1 MGALVLATEPLAY
14 SHPSF
19 AAVLTVL
26 VLAPAA
32 GALVLLAVSRS
43 RPDLFKLVA
52 LLASSVP
59 AALVVWMLGEFE
71 TDIAHAFQFA
81 DRYTWIEGL
90 GVSWSVGVDG
100 LSLFLVVMTALIFPL
115 AIVGV
120 DAEHS
125 PKPYYA
131 WLLVL
136 ETGCLGTFVALDLI
150 MFFVFFEIVLVPMYF
165 LIGGWGH
172 GRRAYAATKF
182 FLFTMFGSALMLVA
196 IVALAFLHASGYGGD
211 VTFDLLTIAENQVLA
226 TNTARWLFL
235 AFALAFAVKVPLFPV
250 HTWLP
255 DAHTNA
261 PTAGSVILAAVML
274 KLGTYGLVRF
284 GLYLFPEASVHFAP
298 LMVTL
303 GVIGIIYGAI
313 AAAMQRDLKRLVA
326 YSSVAHLGFIVIGTF
341 ALNTEGLTGGVLQ
354 MVNHGVSTGALFL
367 LVGMIYE
374 RRHTREIS
382 ELGGLQKP
390 APLLAAVF
398 MVVML
403 SSVGLP
409 GLNGFVGELLVLLGA
424 FSAHRWWA
432 VVAAAGVILA
442 AVYLLWAYQRVFH
455 GPASGAN
462 AEMPDL
468 RWREGLVMVPFV
480 AAIVFMGVY
489 PKPVIERVEPAVDAI
504 IAHVEDNV
512 AGFAEP
518 VADVQPAVTLD
529 DLARSAGETHNGG
542 DSQTGEGDGAGHGEG
557 DGGAGHDEGDG
568 GAGHDEGDGGA
579 GHDEGGG

>member
-1 MGALVLATEPLAY
+1 MAEVSAASFSVLAALVL
-14 SHPSF
+14 
-19 AAVLTVL
+19 V
-26 VLAPAA
+26 PAA
-32 GALVLLAVSRS
+32 GAVLLLAMPRS

-52 LLASSVP
+52 LVATALP
-59 AALVVWMLGEFE
+59 AAMAVWMLAEF
-71 TDIAHAFQFA
+71 DSGSSAAFQFVE
-81 DRYTWIEGL
+81 RWEWIAGW
-90 GVSWSVGVDG
+90 GVSWHAGVDG

-115 AIVGV
+115 AVAGV
-120 DAEHS
+120 TAEHS

-131 WLLVL
+131 WLLLL
-136 ETGCLGTFVALDLI
+136 EAGCLGVFVALDLI

-196 IVALAFLHASGYGGD
+196 IVALAFLHASAVGGA
-211 VTFDLLTIAENQVLA
+211 VTFDLIEIAESQSLA
-226 TNTARWLFL
+226 TETARWLFL

-284 GLYLFPEASVHFAP
+284 GLYLFPEASVYFAP
-298 LMVTL
+298 LMLTL

-313 AAAMQRDLKRLVA
+313 AAAMQSDLKRLVA
-326 YSSVAHLGFIVIGTF
+326 YSSVAHLGFIVIGIY

-398 MVVML
+398 TVVML

-409 GLNGFVGELLVLLGA
+409 GLNGFVGELLVLLGV
-424 FSAHRWWA
+424 FNAHRWWA

-455 GPASGAN
+455 GPVSAVN
-462 AEMPDL
+462 ADMPDL
-468 RWREGLVMVPFV
+468 RWREGLLMAPFL
-480 AAIVFMGVY
+480 AAIVFMGIY
-489 PKPVIERVEPAVDAI
+489 PKPVIDRIEPAVDAV

-518 VADVQPAVTLD
+518 VAHVQPRVGPEDLVVVGNHGSSGD
-529 DLARSAGETHNGG
+529 DGSGG
-542 DSQTGEGDGAGHGEG
+542 DDSSDGDQGSGDHGSGGDDGSGGDHGEG
-557 DGGAGHDEGDG
+557 GG
-568 GAGHDEGDGGA
+568 
-579 GHDEGGG
+579 

>member
-1 MGALVLATEPLAY
+1 MTALILADASASFPVLTALV
-14 SHPSF
+14 
-19 AAVLTVL
+19 VI
-26 VLAPAA
+26 PAA
-32 GALVLLAVSRS
+32 GALGLLAMPRS

-52 LLASSVP
+52 VVVSALP
-59 AALVVWMLGEFE
+59 AAWAVWMV
-71 TDIAHAFQFA
+71 TDFATGPAAAEFQFVE
-81 DRYTWIEGL
+81 RHEWIAGF
-90 GVSWSVGVDG
+90 GVSWHLGVDG
-100 LSLFLVVMTALIFPL
+100 LSLFLVVLTALIFPL
-115 AIVGV
+115 AIAGV

-136 ETGCLGTFVALDLI
+136 EAGCLGTFMALDLI

-196 IVALAFLHASGYGGD
+196 IVALAFLHASATGD
-211 VTFDLLTIAENQVLA
+211 AVTFDLVAIAESQSLA

-298 LMVTL
+298 LLVTL
-303 GVIGIIYGAI
+303 GVVGIIYGAV

-326 YSSVAHLGFIVIGTF
+326 YSSVAHLGFIVIGIF
-341 ALNTEGLTGGVLQ
+341 AFNTEGLTGGVLQ

-374 RRHTREIS
+374 RRHTRDIS

-390 APLLAAVF
+390 APMLAAVF
-398 MVVML
+398 TVVML
-403 SSVGLP
+403 SSIGLP

-424 FSAHRWWA
+424 FNAHRWWA
-432 VVAAAGVILA
+432 VVAASGVILA

-455 GPASGAN
+455 GPAAGAN
-462 AEMPDL
+462 AEMRDL
-468 RWREGLVMVPFV
+468 RWREGLLMAPFLV
-480 AAIVFMGVY
+480 AIVFMGVY
-489 PKPVIERVEPAVDAI
+489 PKPVIDRIEPAVDAI

-512 AGFAEP
+512 AGFTEP
-518 VADVQPAVTLD
+518 VADVRPAVSLN
-529 DLARSAGETHNGG
+529 DLVRSDENG
-542 DSQTGEGDGAGHGEG
+542 GHGEG
-557 DGGAGHDEGDG
+557 GGEEGDHGEGSNSPHGDDGDDSGHDGGG
-568 GAGHDEGDGGA
+568 G
-579 GHDEGGG
+579 

>member
-1 MGALVLATEPLAY
+1 MGAAVLATEPLAY

-19 AAVLTVL
+19 GAVLTVL

-32 GALVLLAVSRS
+32 GALVLLAMPRS

-52 LLASSVP
+52 LLASTLP
-59 AALVVWMLGEFE
+59 AALAVWMIREFE
-71 TDIAHAFQFA
+71 TDIAHTFQFS
-81 DRYTWIEGL
+81 DRYDWITGW
-90 GVSWSVGVDG
+90 GISWHVGVDG

-131 WLLVL
+131 WMLVL
-136 ETGCLGTFVALDLI
+136 EAGCLGTFVALDLI

-196 IVALAFLHASGYGGD
+196 IVALAFLHSSAGGGE
-211 VTFDLLTIAENQVLA
+211 VTFDLLAIAENQLLA

-284 GLYLFPEASVHFAP
+284 GLYLFPEASVYFAP

-374 RRHTREIS
+374 RRHTHEIS

-398 MVVML
+398 TVVML

-424 FSAHRWWA
+424 FNAHRWWA
-432 VVAAAGVILA
+432 VVAAGGVILA

-455 GPASGAN
+455 GRADGAN

-468 RWREGLVMVPFV
+468 RWREGLLMAPFV
-480 AAIVFMGVY
+480 VAIVFMGVY

-518 VADVQPAVTLD
+518 VADVQPSVNLD
-529 DLARSAGETHNGG
+529 DLARSADEVHGG
-542 DSQTGEGDGAGHGEG
+542 DEGHGEG
-557 DGGAGHDEGDG
+557 GGDDGGAEHG
-568 GAGHDEGDGGA
+568 
-579 GHDEGGG
+579 EGGG

>member
-1 MGALVLATEPLAY
+1 MA
-14 SHPSF
+14 
-19 AAVLTVL
+19 AAVFASEPVIYSASSFPAALTVL
-26 VLAPAA
+26 VLVPAV
-32 GALVLLAVSRS
+32 GALVLLAMPRT

-52 LLASSVP
+52 LAASSVSAVLAVWVLAEFD
-59 AALVVWMLGEFE
+59 AASAA
-71 TDIAHAFQFA
+71 IFQFWHQ
-81 DRYTWIEGL
+81 YEWITGW
-90 GVSWSVGVDG
+90 GISWQVGVDG

-131 WLLVL
+131 WMLVL
-136 ETGCLGTFVALDLI
+136 EAGCLGTFVALDLI

-196 IVALAFLHASGYGGD
+196 IVALAFLHSSGYGGD
-211 VTFDLLTIAENQVLA
+211 VTFDLVTIANAQVLA
-226 TNTARWLFL
+226 TTTARWLFL

-284 GLYLFPEASVHFAP
+284 GLYLFPEASVYFAP
-298 LMVTL
+298 LMITL

-424 FSAHRWWA
+424 FNAHRWWA

-455 GPASGAN
+455 GRAEGAN
-462 AEMPDL
+462 AEIPDL
-468 RWREGLVMVPFV
+468 RWREGLVMAPFI

-518 VADVQPAVTLD
+518 VADVRPTVRLE
-529 DLARSAGETHNGG
+529 DLARPADKAGHG
-542 DSQTGEGDGAGHGEG
+542 DSGDGAGEHNESG
-557 DGGAGHDEGDG
+557 DGGAEH
-568 GAGHDEGDGGA
+568 
-579 GHDEGGG
+579 GGGSG

>member
-1 MGALVLATEPLAY
+1 MTAAALASEGIMYSSATSFPVLTALVLI
-14 SHPSF
+14 
-19 AAVLTVL
+19 
-26 VLAPAA
+26 PAA
-32 GALVLLAVSRS
+32 GALALLAMPRS

-52 LLASSVP
+52 LVASSLP
-59 AALVVWMLGEFE
+59 AALAVWVLVAFDG
-71 TDIAHAFQFA
+71 DSRAIFQFW
-81 DRYTWIEGL
+81 DQYTWIEGL
-90 GVSWSVGVDG
+90 GVSWQVGVDG

-136 ETGCLGTFVALDLI
+136 EAGCLGTFVALDLI

-182 FLFTMFGSALMLVA
+182 FVFTMFGSALMLVA

-211 VTFDLLTIAENQVLA
+211 VTFDLVTIAETQLLA

-235 AFALAFAVKVPLFPV
+235 AFALAFAVKVPLVPV

-424 FSAHRWWA
+424 FTAHRWWA

-455 GPASGAN
+455 GRAVGAN
-462 AEMPDL
+462 AEIPDL
-468 RWREGLVMVPFV
+468 RWREGLVMAPFV

-489 PKPVIERVEPAVDAI
+489 PKPVIERIEPAVDAI
-504 IAHVEDNV
+504 IAHVEHNV
-512 AGFAEP
+512 DDFSEP
-518 VADVQPAVTLD
+518 VADVHPAVSLD
-529 DLARSAGETHNGG
+529 DLARSTDETRGGDHGG
-542 DSQTGEGDGAGHGEG
+542 DSETGGDDSRDGHGGGGG
-557 DGGAGHDEGDG
+557 DDGD
-568 GAGHDEGDGGA
+568 AN
-579 GHDEGGG
+579 HDEGGG

>member
-1 MGALVLATEPLAY
+1 MAAAVLATEPLAY

-19 AAVLTVL
+19 AAILSVL

-32 GALVLLAVSRS
+32 GAVVLLVLPRS

-52 LLASSVP
+52 LLASLVP
-59 AALVVWMLGEFE
+59 AALVVWMLGAFE

-136 ETGCLGTFVALDLI
+136 EAGCLGTFVALDLV

-196 IVALAFLHASGYGGD
+196 IVALAFLHASAGGGD
-211 VTFDLLTIAENQVLA
+211 VTFDLLAIAENQVLA

-284 GLYLFPEASVHFAP
+284 GLYLFPEASVYFAP

-398 MVVML
+398 TVVML

-424 FSAHRWWA
+424 FNAYRWWA

-468 RWREGLVMVPFV
+468 RWREGLVMVPFL

-518 VADVQPAVTLD
+518 VADVLPPVKVD
-529 DLARSAGETHNGG
+529 DLSKSGSDDGG
-542 DSQTGEGDGAGHGEG
+542 GHGE
-557 DGGAGHDEGDG
+557 
-568 GAGHDEGDGGA
+568 
-579 GHDEGGG
+579 EGG